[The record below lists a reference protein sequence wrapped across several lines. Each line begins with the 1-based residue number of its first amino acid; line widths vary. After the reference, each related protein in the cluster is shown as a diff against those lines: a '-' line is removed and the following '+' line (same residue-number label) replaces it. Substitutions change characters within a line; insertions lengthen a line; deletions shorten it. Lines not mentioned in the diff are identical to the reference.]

1 MSAGAAALALAAA
14 AALGVPGAEARAR
27 APERLPL
34 VEVRGPEGDTLQ
46 SATPAFTVVA
56 REFAETGCDVQ
67 LRLAVSTTPDFA
79 NLVYDATQCG
89 DSTVFVP
96 ARPLPS
102 STRLF
107 WRATATSG
115 TAAASSSVVGPRTS
129 AAWLRLVSP
138 NLPNGTTVE
147 SRRPLFV
154 WRAAPIASP
163 PGPWLFTVA
172 ITNVANGQTSLSS
185 GLRDT
190 TWSPPFDLESNTS
203 YRWSVTARLPTGDT
217 LRVPSAATFVIVDRN
232 APLVTLLYQNW
243 PNPFPS
249 SVSLNTCVWFDLAVA
264 TRVQL
269 EVYDLRGALVKR
281 LIPGAELTGEFG
293 PGRYGR
299 ASAGSDSGCDP
310 RFAWD
315 GTDSRGRIV
324 SPGVYLV
331 RLRATGADET
341 RKMLFRGR

>member
-1 MSAGAAALALAAA
+1 VRPGAAALALAAA
-14 AALGVPGAEARAR
+14 AALLVPRAEGRARAR
-27 APERLPL
+27 AVAPN
-34 VEVRGPEGDTLQ
+34 VEVRGPAGDTLV
-46 SATPAFTVVA
+46 SATPEFTVVA

-67 LRLAVSTTPDFA
+67 LRLLIASTVDFVDP
-79 NLVYDATQCG
+79 VYDATACG
-89 DSTVFVP
+89 DSAVFVP
-96 ARPLPS
+96 SRPLPS

-115 TAAASSSVVGPRTS
+115 TVSASSSVVGPRTS
-129 AAWLRLVSP
+129 AEWLRLVSP

-147 SRRPLFV
+147 TLRPLFV

-172 ITNVANGQTSLSS
+172 ITNVANGQTSLST
-185 GLRDT
+185 GVRDT

-217 LRVPSAATFVIVDRN
+217 LRVRSAASFVIVDRN

-249 SVSLNTCVWFDLAVA
+249 AASPNTCVWFDLAVA

-281 LIPGAELTGEFG
+281 LIPGTALSGEFG

-299 ASAGSDSGCDP
+299 ATAGGDSGCDP

-315 GTDSRGRIV
+315 GTDATGRTV

-331 RLRATGADET
+331 RLRAAGSDAT

>member
-1 MSAGAAALALAAA
+1 MPAAAALALAAA
-14 AALGVPGAEARAR
+14 VAPVVPRAEARAE
-27 APERLPL
+27 APRLVPS
-34 VEVRGPEGDTLQ
+34 VEVRGPEGDTLR

-56 REFAETGCDVQ
+56 REFAESGCDLQ
-67 LRLAVSTTPDFA
+67 LRILVATTADFSEP
-79 NLVYDATQCG
+79 VYDATACG
-89 DSTVFVP
+89 DSVTFVP
-96 ARPLPS
+96 TRPLPS
-102 STRLF
+102 STRIF
-107 WRATATSG
+107 WRATATSA
-115 TAAASSSVVGPRTS
+115 TITASSSVVGPRTS

-138 NLPNGTTVE
+138 NLPNGTTIE
-147 SRRPLFV
+147 TRRPVFV
-154 WRAAPIASP
+154 WSAAPIASP

-172 ITNVANGQTSLSS
+172 ITNVANGQTSLST
-185 GLRDT
+185 GVRDT
-190 TWSPPFDLESNTS
+190 TWAPPFDLESNTS

-217 LRVPSAATFVIVDRN
+217 LRVRSLATFVIVDRN

-249 SVSLNTCVWFDLAVA
+249 AVATRTCVWFDLAVA

-281 LIPGAELTGEFG
+281 LIPGPELSGEFG

-299 ASAGSDSGCDP
+299 ATAGGDSGCDP

-315 GTDSRGRIV
+315 GTDATGRTV

-331 RLRATGADET
+331 RLRAAGADAT

>member
-1 MSAGAAALALAAA
+1 MSGAAALALAAA
-14 AALGVPGAEARAR
+14 AALADPAAEVRAL
-27 APERLPL
+27 PTDRLPS
-34 VEVRGPEGDTLQ
+34 VEVRGPEGDTLV

-56 REFAETGCDVQ
+56 REFAETGCDLQVRI
-67 LRLAVSTTPDFA
+67 LVSTTVDFA
-79 NLVYDATQCG
+79 DPVYDASACG
-89 DSTVFVP
+89 DSVEFVP
-96 ARPLPS
+96 SRPLPS

-115 TAAASSSVVGPRTS
+115 GAAASSSVVGPRTS
-129 AAWLRLVSP
+129 AAWLQLVSP

-147 SRRPLFV
+147 TRRPLFV
-154 WRAAPIASP
+154 WRAAPIALP

-172 ITNVANGQTSLSS
+172 ITNVANGRTSLST

-190 TWSPPFDLESNTS
+190 TWTPPFDLESNTS

-217 LRVPSAATFVIVDRN
+217 LRVRSAATFVIVDRN

-249 SVSLNTCVWFDLAVA
+249 AVSPNTCVWFDLAVP
-264 TRVQL
+264 TQVQL

-281 LIPGAELTGEFG
+281 LIPGTELTGEFG

-315 GTDSRGRIV
+315 GTDVRGRVV

-331 RLRATGADET
+331 RLRAAGADAT